1 MIGEAGVPHDDAS
14 YTGDEGDSYFSMQ
27 KYRNQAT
34 EFQAVMD
41 AMDST
46 ARALRGLLQMPL
58 SDEVYASVQD
68 DLNAFESRKLAF
80 RAAAETIN
88 AVGYTINAAG
98 GRFPVLQVPQG
109 LQGIAGRLG
118 LGPAIPLAA
127 IAALATAA
135 TLVSWG
141 RDWMTGVNRRLHDE
155 RLLATIE
162 DPAQRAE
169 AARLILQ
176 SNAALAEA
184 DSSTISKVAT
194 IAKWGLFAMLA
205 YYGYR
210 MWQDR

>member
-1 MIGEAGVPHDDAS
+1 MIGEAGVPHDDVS

-34 EFQAVMD
+34 EFQGVMN
-41 AMDST
+41 AMDTT
-46 ARALRGLLQMPL
+46 AGVLRGLLQLQL
-58 SDEVYASVQD
+58 SAVDYASVQN
-68 DLNAFESRKLAF
+68 DLSEFESRKLAF

-88 AVGYTINAAG
+88 AVGYAINAAG

-118 LGPAIPLAA
+118 LGPVIPLAA

-155 RLLATIE
+155 QLLAEIE

-169 AARLILQ
+169 AAQLILQ

-184 DSSTISKVAT
+184 DSSTLSKVAA
-194 IAKWGLFAMLA
+194 IAKWGLLAMLA

-210 MWQDR
+210 MWENR